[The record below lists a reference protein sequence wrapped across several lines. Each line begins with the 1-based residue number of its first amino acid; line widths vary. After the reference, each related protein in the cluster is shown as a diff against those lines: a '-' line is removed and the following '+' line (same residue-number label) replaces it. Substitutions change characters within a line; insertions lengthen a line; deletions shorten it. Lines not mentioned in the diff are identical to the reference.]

1 MFCLS
6 GGEGLDQAVRDIKRV
21 VENLE
26 DIKNLLQVL
35 SLIPGEFEGV
45 LFRI

>member
-1 MFCLS
+1 MIIVGVFCLS

-26 DIKNLLQVL
+26 DIKHLLQVQ
-35 SLIPGEFEGV
+35 SLLPG
-45 LFRI
+45 